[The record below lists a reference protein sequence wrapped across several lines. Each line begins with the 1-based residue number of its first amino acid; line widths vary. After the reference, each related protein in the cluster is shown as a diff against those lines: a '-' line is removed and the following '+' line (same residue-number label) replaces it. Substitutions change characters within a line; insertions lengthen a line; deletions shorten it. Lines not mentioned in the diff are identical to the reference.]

1 MFWYTHTW
9 HMLDD
14 TMLLVL
20 LDYHNNWYLFDTW
33 LWYLVHDGDIS

>member
-1 MFWYTHTW
+1 MFWYTHIW

-33 LWYLVHDGDIS
+33 LCHLVHDGDIS